1 MPVVAG
7 KEEPIKPEAAWCM
20 ASVGKLKGTN
30 KVLACAV
37 SGSEVHVKMGHE
49 L

>member
-1 MPVVAG
+1 MRL
-7 KEEPIKPEAAWCM
+7 KPEAAWCM